1 LCNQKL
7 IVFSARRIK
16 HRECMWEQKVHLW
29 DIFSPPHA
37 RILLFLAAGAFLGA
51 RKVPFR
57 TSHII
62 HIMNSVTCW
71 SALWN
76 FTWRAHVVRILR
88 ESLGNKLTL
97 CGDANECL
105 CATQISPSSA
115 STIRSILA
123 TRLLTEKSLRRAIII
138 WERISV
144 MEASAALSA
153 PNTCPGSAHWKVM
166 ALLNG
171 WNARPSTTCWIC
183 TTRFFISL
191 CKPLIIVYERSQAV
205 NGARAHMMTKK
216 NAGSVSDIFTNLALL
231 FVWWEQV
238 LKITQNHDFLT
249 QYSSRAP
256 NASYN

>member
-1 LCNQKL
+1 
-7 IVFSARRIK
+7 
-16 HRECMWEQKVHLW
+16 MWEQKVHLW

-123 TRLLTEKSLRRAIII
+123 TRLLTEKSLRRAIIMRADFGNGS
-138 WERISV
+138 ECCSLGAKYLSRKC
-144 MEASAALSA
+144 ALESYGTFEWVKCA
-153 PNTCPGSAHWKVM
+153 PIDH
-166 ALLNG
+166 LLNLH
-171 WNARPSTTCWIC
+171 NS
-183 TTRFFISL
+183 
-191 CKPLIIVYERSQAV
+191 
-205 NGARAHMMTKK
+205 
-216 NAGSVSDIFTNLALL
+216 IFHFT
-231 FVWWEQV
+231 V
-238 LKITQNHDFLT
+238 
-249 QYSSRAP
+249 
-256 NASYN
+256 